1 MDIVNFVE
9 YLVKN
14 IVKEPDMVSVKR
26 FEDEEDTIIIEV
38 MVSENDMG
46 AVIGRGGTTANAIR
60 TLSQLSAYQNKLPKV
75 KINFDSF

>member
-9 YLVKN
+9 YLVKG

-26 FEDEEDTIIIEV
+26 FDDEEDMITIQV
-38 MVSENDMG
+38 LVDNSDMG
-46 AVIGRGGTTANAIR
+46 SVIGRGGATANAIR
-60 TLSQLSAYQNKLPKV
+60 TLVQLSAYQNDLPKV

>member
-9 YLVKN
+9 YLVKS

-26 FEDEEDTIIIEV
+26 FEDEDDTMIIEV
-38 MVSENDMG
+38 LVSGDDMG

-60 TLSQLSAYQNKLPKV
+60 TLSQLSAYQNDLPKV

>member
-38 MVSENDMG
+38 MVSEDDMG

-60 TLSQLSAYQNKLPKV
+60 TLSQLSAYQNELPKV